1 MGVFTKFK
9 LPLIKDSNDS
19 SHVTNAQFLADSMYK
34 HAEQEKAEQHAM
46 IETANLESEYSS
58 LLAIQIQSKYDQVV
72 RIEDQLEGLIEQQKS
87 KLMQLDAQKPGLL
100 TFPGKRASWQRGL
113 QRQQALLQRLYTRL
127 ENVLE
132 IKEGMGLHAPLIE
145 TLATQKLRAKEP
157 ELVEQWEDMKEAA
170 RHHQSIM
177 RKKEQ
182 KRRQNTAVRV
192 LEQERER

>member
-1 MGVFTKFK
+1 MSVFTKFK

-34 HAEQEKAEQHAM
+34 HAEQEKAEQQAM

-100 TFPGKRASWQRGL
+100 TFPGNVPLGRGDS
-113 QRQQALLQRLYTRL
+113 RGNRLSYS
-127 ENVLE
+127 
-132 IKEGMGLHAPLIE
+132 AC
-145 TLATQKLRAKEP
+145 TLALR
-157 ELVEQWEDMKEAA
+157 
-170 RHHQSIM
+170 
-177 RKKEQ
+177 
-182 KRRQNTAVRV
+182 TF
-192 LEQERER
+192 